1 MKHERIQL
9 PCTAPDVNQTASP
22 KPITTPAS
30 KHAGLIQDRGGEKE
44 EEEEEE
50 RKGKERRRERRRR
63 GTGEE
68 KKKRKEGEG
77 GAHSCSWLP
86 PAGCVHSLDRYRLTH
101 PRPPTPEAHSCA
113 TLLGAVLPSDQGRQ
127 LALPLRRVV
136 ARSPRFLERTRS
148 AEGDISGKKFCFRF
162 KVSEEE
168 RIATRTRTWGASMY
182 SRLLLQLR
190 RPSALRGA
198 RQLCGLLS
206 VQRPLLSTSFAGAVT
221 RCSCGC
227 VGARLTGA
235 ATRCGCGCGCGCV
248 VCPPPPPKQPPPK
261 TTTKNHHSTK
271 TTTKNDQ
278 NRWANPGSNWR
289 PSDLQS
295 DALPTELL
303 AR

>member
-44 EEEEEE
+44 EEEDEEEE

-68 KKKRKEGEG
+68 KKKRKEGER

-136 ARSPRFLERTRS
+136 AGRRGWSEQGGPRVISAFRASRFPKKSESPRER
-148 AEGDISGKKFCFRF
+148 EL
-162 KVSEEE
+162 
-168 RIATRTRTWGASMY
+168 GA
-182 SRLLLQLR
+182 R
-190 RPSALRGA
+190 RCIRACYFSSGA
-198 RQLCGLLS
+198 RQLCGLL
-206 VQRPLLSTSFAGAVT
+206 
-221 RCSCGC
+221 
-227 VGARLTGA
+227 
-235 ATRCGCGCGCGCV
+235 
-248 VCPPPPPKQPPPK
+248 
-261 TTTKNHHSTK
+261 
-271 TTTKNDQ
+271 
-278 NRWANPGSNWR
+278 
-289 PSDLQS
+289 
-295 DALPTELL
+295 
-303 AR
+303 

>member
-136 ARSPRFLERTRS
+136 ARSPRLERYK
-148 AEGDISGKKFCFRF
+148 EG
-162 KVSEEE
+162 
-168 RIATRTRTWGASMY
+168 
-182 SRLLLQLR
+182 
-190 RPSALRGA
+190 RG
-198 RQLCGLLS
+198 
-206 VQRPLLSTSFAGAVT
+206 
-221 RCSCGC
+221 
-227 VGARLTGA
+227 
-235 ATRCGCGCGCGCV
+235 
-248 VCPPPPPKQPPPK
+248 
-261 TTTKNHHSTK
+261 
-271 TTTKNDQ
+271 
-278 NRWANPGSNWR
+278 
-289 PSDLQS
+289 
-295 DALPTELL
+295 
-303 AR
+303 